1 MFVSL
6 SFVLV
11 HAADY
16 LRHEPSDE
24 RYPYME
30 DRIILEAQHLRKQFG
45 GLVAVDDVSL
55 RVRAGSLHSIIGPN
69 GAGKTTLF
77 NLLSGTLHPTAGHVI
92 YDGRDITSLP
102 PYRIAHL
109 GIGRSFQITNL
120 FPNLTVMEN
129 VRLAAQSMGGGSL
142 NLMVP
147 ATRYVKYEDKA
158 CEVLEQVGLADKAQL
173 LATTLPHGDK
183 RKLEIGILLALDPQV
198 LLLDEP
204 TAGMASEQVPQLMA
218 LIARVRQQGNK
229 TILLVEHNMQ
239 VVMNVSDA
247 ITVMHLGNVLA
258 EGTPKQISANEQVQK
273 AYLGELYK

>member
-1 MFVSL
+1 MDD
-6 SFVLV
+6 
-11 HAADY
+11 A
-16 LRHEPSDE
+16 
-24 RYPYME
+24 
-30 DRIILEAQHLRKQFG
+30 IILEARHLRKQFG

-77 NLLSGTLHPTAGHVI
+77 NLLSGAFHPTSGRVI
-92 YDGRDITSLP
+92 FSDRDITGLAP
-102 PYRIAHL
+102 FRVAHL

-120 FPNLTVMEN
+120 FPNLTVLEN
-129 VRLAAQSMGGGSL
+129 VRLAAQSMGRGNL
-142 NLMVP
+142 NLFTS
-147 ATRYVKYEDKA
+147 ANRNQQYEMRA
-158 CEVLEQVGLADKAQL
+158 RQVLEQVGLADKANL

-183 RKLEIGILLALDPQV
+183 RKLEIGILLALDPKV

-218 LIARVRQQGNK
+218 LIAQIRKTGNK

-258 EGTPKQISANEQVQK
+258 EGTPKEIAANEQVQK
-273 AYLGELYK
+273 ANLGELYK